1 MKFMYHSASFGCF
14 LFLLFL
20 VSTNVSADEA
30 DRMKRQNLRGPAPS
44 ILELCVV
51 LYVVGNCIDTF
62 VLMSHS
68 SHMHL
73 LYVLCMMTQPP
84 ADVIRCHVDV
94 C

>member
-51 LYVVGNCIDTF
+51 LYVVGKLTELIF
-62 VLMSHS
+62 GS
-68 SHMHL
+68 
-73 LYVLCMMTQPP
+73 
-84 ADVIRCHVDV
+84 VDFLV
-94 C
+94 QDNLQCDDAIAF